1 MKVLTK
7 SEHNSKGGLDMRLQ
21 EKTAII
27 TGGAN
32 GIGKE
37 TVQKFLEQGANVVF
51 TDISEAN
58 GQKTLAEMKNKFG
71 NVLFIKHDVQ
81 NEEDW
86 KNVVEQAIEKF
97 GRVDVLFNNAGLYS
111 TNAVVDYSVEE
122 WNRVMG
128 VNVTGVFLGM
138 KHVVPVM
145 REQKNGSI
153 INASSL
159 AGIKASANHTLYG
172 ASKGAVRMMS
182 KDLAIEV
189 AGDSIRVNSI
199 HPGVIST
206 TMGDAV
212 AAGINVETE
221 QIANGIPLKRL
232 GTPEDIANLVVFLAS
247 DESTFITGT
256 EMVIDGGSSAR

>member
-1 MKVLTK
+1 
-7 SEHNSKGGLDMRLQ
+7 MRLNG
-21 EKTAII
+21 KTAII

-32 GIGKE
+32 GIGKA
-37 TVQKFLEQGANVVF
+37 TVQKFLEQGANVIF
-51 TDISEAN
+51 TDISEDNA
-58 GQKTLAEMKNKFG
+58 QKTLAEMKNKFD

-81 NEEDW
+81 KENDW
-86 KNVVEQAIEKF
+86 INVVGQAIDKF

-111 TNAVVDYSVEE
+111 TNSVVDYSIEE

-138 KHVVPVM
+138 KYVVPIM
-145 REQKNGSI
+145 REQQNGSI

-199 HPGVIST
+199 HPGVIQT

-212 AAGINVETE
+212 ASGFNVETE
-221 QIANGIPLKRL
+221 QLANVIPLKRV
-232 GTPEDIANLVVFLAS
+232 GKPEDIANLVVFLAS

-256 EMVIDGGSSAR
+256 EILIDGGSSAR